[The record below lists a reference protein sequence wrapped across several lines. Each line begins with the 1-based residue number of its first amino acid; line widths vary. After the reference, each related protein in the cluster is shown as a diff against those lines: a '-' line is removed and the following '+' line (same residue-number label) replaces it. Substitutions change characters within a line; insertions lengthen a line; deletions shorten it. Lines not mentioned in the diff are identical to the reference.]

1 MRVAKGRLV
10 LDRDVMEWVQA
21 TLALP
26 GLRMAPL
33 EPAVAVA
40 STRLPGE
47 LHGDP
52 ADRLIVATARHLGA
66 TLVTADAA
74 LLAYARLGHVQALPA
89 GGQDDAQGGRAR
101 CAMGSFN
108 FRPSGLKIKDL
119 TPNSAF
125 PFSGTPAP
133 PASPSGPATT
143 SPGRRPA
150 SDEAARPPSP
160 RWT

>member
-1 MRVAKGRLV
+1 MSAVLLDTHALVWLVAGDARLSAEARESIEAAAAQRSVHVSAITPWEIAMLVAKGRLV

-89 GGQDDAQGGRAR
+89 GG
-101 CAMGSFN
+101 
-108 FRPSGLKIKDL
+108 
-119 TPNSAF
+119 
-125 PFSGTPAP
+125 
-133 PASPSGPATT
+133 
-143 SPGRRPA
+143 
-150 SDEAARPPSP
+150 
-160 RWT
+160 